1 MEHASD
7 EIVLTLPRERRFYD
21 VAHLVVS
28 GLASR
33 LNLTVDNLAD
43 LQLALAG
50 LLPRREAEDGEIT
63 VVLRIDGALLDG
75 RIGPFEP
82 TIEAELDRVGGE
94 GFGTSHVL
102 AAVFDSYRVQV
113 EGDAAWVHFTKS
125 VNPVVT
131 EA

>member
-50 LLPRREAEDGEIT
+50 LLPRRDAEESEIT
-63 VVLRIDGALLDG
+63 VVLRVDGELLDG
-75 RIGPFEP
+75 RIGPFDPE
-82 TIEAELDRVGGE
+82 IESELDRVGGE
-94 GFGTSHVL
+94 GFGASHVL
-102 AAVFDSYRVQV
+102 GAVFDSYRVAQ
-113 EGDAAWVHFTKS
+113 EGNGAWVHFTKS
-125 VNPVVT
+125 VTPVQ